1 MSWRETLLRLK
12 ILNKVSF
19 LFFLLSL
26 IVLPS
31 CSYNSLRPDVVD
43 RNQAQRMQTVRFGT
57 VESVDKIVIAGDR
70 KRGALAGAA
79 IGAASGSSIS
89 DSDIESGIGA
99 VLGGLVGSAVG
110 SAVGDAATRKDA
122 IELLVALDDG
132 KTVSI
137 IQEASDDLFEK
148 GIRVK
153 VITSAGKTRVLPAE

>member
-1 MSWRETLLRLK
+1 MKQVKSIVFLAALLAA
-12 ILNKVSF
+12 S
-19 LFFLLSL
+19 
-26 IVLPS
+26 S

-43 RNQAQRMQTVRFGT
+43 RNQAQRMQMVRFGT

-70 KRGALAGAA
+70 ETGALAGAA

-137 IQEASDDLFEK
+137 IQEARDDLFEK

>member
-1 MSWRETLLRLK
+1 MKKTNLT
-12 ILNKVSF
+12 IFFAAIF
-19 LFFLLSL
+19 LAT
-26 IVLPS
+26 S
-31 CSYNSLRPDVVD
+31 CSYSSLRPDVVD

-70 KRGALAGAA
+70 ETGALAGAA

-99 VLGGLVGSAVG
+99 VLGGLVGSAIG
-110 SAVGDAATRKDA
+110 SAAGDAATRKDA

-137 IQEASDDLFEK
+137 IQEASDDLFER
-148 GIRVK
+148 GTRVK
-153 VITSAGKTRVLPAE
+153 VITSAGKTRVLPFE

>member
-1 MSWRETLLRLK
+1 MNTKKLTTYLLTVF
-12 ILNKVSF
+12 ILS
-19 LFFLLSL
+19 
-26 IVLPS
+26 S

-43 RNQAQRMQTVRFGT
+43 RNQAQRMQTVRLGT
-57 VESVDKIVIAGDR
+57 IESVDNIMIAGDR
-70 KRGALAGAA
+70 KTGALAGAA

-110 SAVGDAATRKDA
+110 SAIGDAATRKNA

-137 IQEASDDLFEK
+137 IQEASDDVFTK
-148 GIRVK
+148 GTRVK
-153 VITSAGKTRVLPAE
+153 VITSAGKTRVLPIE

>member
-1 MSWRETLLRLK
+1 MKQVKSIVFLAALL
-12 ILNKVSF
+12 VAS
-19 LFFLLSL
+19 
-26 IVLPS
+26 S

-43 RNQAQRMQTVRFGT
+43 RNQAQRMQMVRFGT
-57 VESVDKIVIAGDR
+57 VESVDKIVIAGDQET
-70 KRGALAGAA
+70 GALAGAA

-148 GIRVK
+148 IVTCLLDYRYGFTIVQ
-153 VITSAGKTRVLPAE
+153 

>member
-1 MSWRETLLRLK
+1 MKKANLT
-12 ILNKVSF
+12 
-19 LFFLLSL
+19 LFFTAVFL
-26 IVLPS
+26 VTS

-70 KRGALAGAA
+70 ETGALAGAA

-110 SAVGDAATRKDA
+110 SAVGDLSL
-122 IELLVALDDG
+122 IH
-132 KTVSI
+132 I
-137 IQEASDDLFEK
+137 
-148 GIRVK
+148 
-153 VITSAGKTRVLPAE
+153 

>member
-1 MSWRETLLRLK
+1 MKQVKSIVFLAALL
-12 ILNKVSF
+12 VAS
-19 LFFLLSL
+19 
-26 IVLPS
+26 S

-43 RNQAQRMQTVRFGT
+43 RNQAQRMQMVRFGT

-70 KRGALAGAA
+70 ETGALAGAA

-137 IQEASDDLFEK
+137 IQEASDDLFER
-148 GIRVK
+148 GTRVK